1 MNNLAQS
8 EVFSLTLVIGT
19 YLASLALYRKT
30 RISLLHPLITSIFVI
45 IVVLKTMDIEYESFQ
60 KGSHL
65 IHFLLG
71 PSVVALGYVL
81 YEQIQYLKGN
91 VISILTSVFVGA
103 IVGIVSVIAIGEL
116 MGADAALVATLEPK
130 SVTTPIAMGI
140 AEKSGGIPSL
150 TAVIVVAVGI
160 FGSIVG
166 PFVMKVLGIESRIA
180 KGLALGASSH
190 GVGNFRCDSDR
201 CGGRSFERTCHRPDG
216 DHDGYPRSGYQLY
229 YLAFL
234 TSRYPGLDPGSYLAL
249 RPPLHIKLICN
260 LFPNKITEVY
270 CYFKRKTLLLHPKSI
285 TR

>member
-116 MGADAALVATLEPK
+116 MPRW
-130 SVTTPIAMGI
+130 S
-140 AEKSGGIPSL
+140 
-150 TAVIVVAVGI
+150 
-160 FGSIVG
+160 
-166 PFVMKVLGIESRIA
+166 
-180 KGLALGASSH
+180 
-190 GVGNFRCDSDR
+190 
-201 CGGRSFERTCHRPDG
+201 
-216 DHDGYPRSGYQLY
+216 PRSNPSRSRHRLRWALPRSQA
-229 YLAFL
+229 AFL
-234 TSRYPGLDPGSYLAL
+234 L
-249 RPPLHIKLICN
+249 
-260 LFPNKITEVY
+260 
-270 CYFKRKTLLLHPKSI
+270 
-285 TR
+285 